1 MNIRNLFF
9 NFASITFCAM
19 MLIGCD
25 SDDVLSDIPT
35 ETDPNEMHTCKLDL
49 NVTKAEY
56 DAKVSRST
64 STTWNEGDKIYLTFT
79 TDSAS
84 TTGTAT
90 YTDSTWI
97 INYTGSLIK
106 NTETQCTAV
115 YFENPLYST
124 DNFVKTSEKTAIYE
138 DVNGKYIFNDSI
150 LSVTANMKPKTG
162 RIRFK
167 GNKNDAIRVL
177 GLSYYTTYDVSTR
190 KYTKTSVLTTATVDS
205 TEYSG
210 YIYAELA
217 DTVSPRINLITK
229 TSGFTRMLSNLVLKK
244 GESGYMDIPTKESP
258 KGWTNSL
265 LLKVKGVEFTMIP
278 VEKVTTTTTTEGSTE
293 TRSTYFLAE
302 TETTQEL
309 YCAVL
314 GGTTSYPQRPQL
326 CNFDAYDYDYN
337 TTETWEM
344 FTIALRESTGL
355 PFRMPYY
362 DEWKYAQKGGEKSQ
376 GYTYSGSNNIDEV
389 AWYSGNTTSTKD
401 VKQLQP
407 NELGFYDMSGNAIE
421 ITYQYSS
428 SDKYHYYSMGGSYN
442 STANYCTLSNP
453 YYARYMYT
461 DTYSYSNIGFR
472 VAFSY

>member
-9 NFASITFCAM
+9 NFASISFGAM
-19 MLIGCD
+19 MLVGCD
-25 SDDVLSDIPT
+25 SDDVLSDIST
-35 ETDPNEMHTCKLDL
+35 GTDPNQMHTCRLDL
-49 NVTKAEY
+49 NVTKSEY
-56 DAKVSRST
+56 DANPARSS

-167 GNKNDAIRVL
+167 GNKNDFIRVL

-205 TEYSG
+205 TEYTG

-217 DTVSPRINLITK
+217 DTISPRINLITK
-229 TSGFTRMLSNLVLKK
+229 TSGFTRMLSNSVLKK
-244 GESGYMDIPTKESP
+244 GESGYMDIPTTETP
-258 KGWTNSL
+258 KGWANSL
-265 LLKVKGVEFTMIP
+265 LLKVKGVEFAMLP
-278 VEKVTTTTTTEGSTE
+278 VEEITTTSTTEGSKV
-293 TRSTYFLAE
+293 TRSLYFLAE

-314 GGTTSYPQRPQL
+314 GGTTSYPQHPQL
-326 CNFDAYDYDYN
+326 LSFNPYTDYYSSGS
-337 TTETWEM
+337 WEK
-344 FTIALRESTGL
+344 FTAALNESTGL
-355 PFRMPYY
+355 PFRMPKQE
-362 DEWKYAQKGGEKSQ
+362 EWKHAQKGGEKSQ
-376 GYTYSGSNNIDEV
+376 GYTYSGSNKIDEV
-389 AWYSGNTTSTKD
+389 AWYYNNTTATKA

-407 NELGFYDMSGNAIE
+407 NELGFYDMSGNANE
-421 ITYQYSS
+421 ITYVLIS
-428 SDKYHYYSMGGSYN
+428 SDYYRYYTMGGDYNDGESYCRISNSYN
-442 STANYCTLSNP
+442 S
-453 YYARYMYT
+453 RYKYT
-461 DTYSYSNIGFR
+461 DNTSYSNIGFR